1 MFMLVSKKQ
10 SIEDLIVE
18 TLAKNPYTEGPILIA
33 LINKTRIG
41 TTKQAVYSAL
51 SPLLKSETVAKV
63 GNKYFL
69 SRLWLYKVN
78 QLLKIQKEKEM
89 VKDAIFDLR
98 EKETISYHF
107 PSLLSCDTYWAH
119 IFSLLIEWVPKDSP
133 IFVWNPHEIFTVGR
147 HQTEKGLFKEFQEK
161 NKYAFFTTRGNTS
174 IDMEIKKSWGSDR
187 VSISTNDKIN
197 FANNYY
203 LNIFQ
208 DFIIEVFLDEKV
220 EKEINFFYQ
229 SYSKITEENRKIFEG
244 IFLKKRSVR
253 MKISR
258 NKTKA
263 TLLRKKLSRDFFI
276 PKHLHLY

>member
-1 MFMLVSKKQ
+1 
-10 SIEDLIVE
+10 
-18 TLAKNPYTEGPILIA
+18 
-33 LINKTRIG
+33 
-41 TTKQAVYSAL
+41 
-51 SPLLKSETVAKV
+51 
-63 GNKYFL
+63 
-69 SRLWLYKVN
+69 
-78 QLLKIQKEKEM
+78 
-89 VKDAIFDLR
+89 
-98 EKETISYHF
+98 
-107 PSLLSCDTYWAH
+107 
-119 IFSLLIEWVPKDSP
+119 
-133 IFVWNPHEIFTVGR
+133 
-147 HQTEKGLFKEFQEK
+147 
-161 NKYAFFTTRGNTS
+161 
-174 IDMEIKKSWGSDR
+174 MEIKKSWGSDR